1 LRKILSRDDVA
12 VARSDSV
19 KTQSRLRLLEEKM
32 NLLADLQHEEERR
45 RSAFF
50 LCRGGGSLDKK
61 ERKKDS
67 IYVPS
72 LG

>member
-1 LRKILSRDDVA
+1 LLNLCRASGAA

-45 RSAFF
+45 RLVYRRWRVRN
-50 LCRGGGSLDKK
+50 LC
-61 ERKKDS
+61 
-67 IYVPS
+67 
-72 LG
+72 

>member
-1 LRKILSRDDVA
+1 MFVHLLREA

-45 RSAFF
+45 RSIFPLSFIIISFIFLARSKIVSNFF
-50 LCRGGGSLDKK
+50 
-61 ERKKDS
+61 
-67 IYVPS
+67 
-72 LG
+72 